1 MTRIKSSGLK
11 VHLLALGITIIA
23 ELIGVIKFQVGVGAI
38 VLFPL
43 IYSLVIGAALSY
55 PKFKKLSDDDMHVA
69 ATILNLSFILMIA
82 KLGTMLGPSVMRVLG
97 EGWALI
103 AQEFGHFLG
112 TVVFALPIAIVLGIK
127 REAIGA
133 TFSISRENNLA
144 IISEK
149 YGVESAESRGAIGVY
164 ICGTLFGAIY
174 LGLLASVLGSL
185 HILHPLALAMG
196 AGVGSGSMM
205 AAAASALTASFPDFK
220 DDILVFAAA
229 ANLAT
234 SLLGTFVCAFI
245 SLPLT
250 ERLYEYLEPIIGR
263 RKSAANRSA
272 DAAQTE
278 SATPQI

>member
-1 MTRIKSSGLK
+1 MDKGYLSDLKIHGITLLITIVAEYIGLK
-11 VHLLALGITIIA
+11 KFDLG
-23 ELIGVIKFQVGVGAI
+23 FGAI

-43 IYSLVIGAALSY
+43 IYSLIFGGIISLPKMKLLDNKEMSLAAQILGA
-55 PKFKKLSDDDMHVA
+55 
-69 ATILNLSFILMIA
+69 SFILMIA
-82 KLGTMLGPSVMRVLG
+82 KLGTMMGPSIVKVFH
-97 EGWALI
+97 EGWALLF
-103 AQEFGHFLG
+103 QEVGHFLG
-112 TVVFALPIAIVLGIK
+112 TVMFALPVAVLLGLK

-133 TFSISRENNLA
+133 TYSISRENNLA
-144 IISEK
+144 IIAEK

-185 HILHPLALAMG
+185 KIFHPIALAMG

-205 AAAASALTASFPDFK
+205 AAAAGALASVFPDFK
-220 DDILVFAAA
+220 EDIFIFAGA

-250 ERLYEYLEPIIGR
+250 AKIYEWMEPKVFGK
-263 RKSAANRSA
+263 KSA
-272 DAAQTE
+272 T
-278 SATPQI
+278 ATTTSEQA

>member
-1 MTRIKSSGLK
+1 MDKGYLNDLKIHGITLLITIVAEYIGLK
-11 VHLLALGITIIA
+11 KFDLG
-23 ELIGVIKFQVGVGAI
+23 FGAI

-43 IYSLVIGAALSY
+43 IYSLIFGGIISLPKMKLLDNKEMSIAAQILGA
-55 PKFKKLSDDDMHVA
+55 
-69 ATILNLSFILMIA
+69 SFILMIA
-82 KLGTMLGPSVMRVLG
+82 KLGTMMGPSIVKVFH
-97 EGWALI
+97 EGWALLF
-103 AQEFGHFLG
+103 QEVGHFMG
-112 TVVFALPIAIVLGIK
+112 TVLFALPVAVLLGLK

-133 TFSISRENNLA
+133 TYSISRENNLA
-144 IISEK
+144 IIAEK

-185 HILHPLALAMG
+185 KIFHPIALAMG

-205 AAAASALTASFPDFK
+205 AAAAGALASVFPDFK
-220 DDILVFAAA
+220 EDIFIFAGA

-250 ERLYEYLEPIIGR
+250 AKIYEWMEPKVFGK
-263 RKSAANRSA
+263 KSA
-272 DAAQTE
+272 T
-278 SATPQI
+278 ATTTSEQA

>member
-1 MTRIKSSGLK
+1 MDKGYLSDLKIHGITLLITIVAEYIGLK
-11 VHLLALGITIIA
+11 KFDLG
-23 ELIGVIKFQVGVGAI
+23 FGAI

-43 IYSLVIGAALSY
+43 IYSLIFGGIISLPKMKLLDNKEMSIAAQILGA
-55 PKFKKLSDDDMHVA
+55 
-69 ATILNLSFILMIA
+69 SFILMIA
-82 KLGTMLGPSVMRVLG
+82 KLGTMMGPSIVKVFH
-97 EGWALI
+97 EGWALLF
-103 AQEFGHFLG
+103 QEVGHFMG
-112 TVVFALPIAIVLGIK
+112 TVLFALPVAVLLGLK

-133 TFSISRENNLA
+133 TYSISRENNLA
-144 IISEK
+144 IIAEK

-185 HILHPLALAMG
+185 KIFHPIALAMG

-205 AAAASALTASFPDFK
+205 AAAAGALASVFPDFK
-220 DDILVFAAA
+220 EDIFIFAGA

-250 ERLYEYLEPIIGR
+250 AKIYEWMEPKVFGK
-263 RKSAANRSA
+263 KSA
-272 DAAQTE
+272 T
-278 SATPQI
+278 ATTTSEQA

>member
-1 MTRIKSSGLK
+1 MDKGYLSDLKIHGITLLITIVAEYIGLK
-11 VHLLALGITIIA
+11 KFDLG
-23 ELIGVIKFQVGVGAI
+23 FGAI

-43 IYSLVIGAALSY
+43 IYSLIFGGIISLPKMKLLDNKEMSIAAQILGA
-55 PKFKKLSDDDMHVA
+55 
-69 ATILNLSFILMIA
+69 SFILMIA
-82 KLGTMLGPSVMRVLG
+82 KLGTMMGPSIVKVFH
-97 EGWALI
+97 EGWALLF
-103 AQEFGHFLG
+103 QEVGHFLG
-112 TVVFALPIAIVLGIK
+112 TVMFALPVAVLLGLK

-133 TFSISRENNLA
+133 TYSISRENNLA
-144 IISEK
+144 IIAEK

-185 HILHPLALAMG
+185 KIFHPIALAMG

-205 AAAASALTASFPDFK
+205 AAAAGALASVFPDFK
-220 DDILVFAAA
+220 EDIFIFAGA

-250 ERLYEYLEPIIGR
+250 AKIYEWMEPKVFGK
-263 RKSAANRSA
+263 KSA
-272 DAAQTE
+272 T
-278 SATPQI
+278 ATTTSEQA

>member
-1 MTRIKSSGLK
+1 MDKGYLNDLKIHGITLLITIVAEYIGLK
-11 VHLLALGITIIA
+11 KFDLG
-23 ELIGVIKFQVGVGAI
+23 FGAI

-43 IYSLVIGAALSY
+43 IYSLIFGGIISLPKMKLLDNKEMSIAAQILGA
-55 PKFKKLSDDDMHVA
+55 
-69 ATILNLSFILMIA
+69 SFILMIA
-82 KLGTMLGPSVMRVLG
+82 KLGTMMGPSIVKVFH
-97 EGWALI
+97 EGWALLF
-103 AQEFGHFLG
+103 QEVGHFLG
-112 TVVFALPIAIVLGIK
+112 TVMFALPVAVLLGLK

-133 TFSISRENNLA
+133 TYSISRENNLA
-144 IISEK
+144 IIAEK

-185 HILHPLALAMG
+185 KIFHPIALAMG

-205 AAAASALTASFPDFK
+205 AAAAGALASVFPDFK
-220 DDILVFAAA
+220 EDIFIFAGA

-250 ERLYEYLEPIIGR
+250 ARIYEWMEPKVFGK
-263 RKSAANRSA
+263 KSA
-272 DAAQTE
+272 T
-278 SATPQI
+278 ATTTSEQA

>member
-1 MTRIKSSGLK
+1 MDKGYLNDLK
-11 VHLLALGITIIA
+11 IHGITLLITIVA
-23 ELIGVIKFQVGVGAI
+23 EYIRLKKFDLGFGAI

-43 IYSLVIGAALSY
+43 IYSLIFGGIISLPKMKLLDNKEMSIAAQILGA
-55 PKFKKLSDDDMHVA
+55 
-69 ATILNLSFILMIA
+69 SFILMIA
-82 KLGTMLGPSVMRVLG
+82 KLGTMMGPSIVKVFH
-97 EGWALI
+97 EGWALLF
-103 AQEFGHFLG
+103 QEVGHFLG
-112 TVVFALPIAIVLGIK
+112 TVMFALPVAVLLGLK

-133 TFSISRENNLA
+133 TYSISRENNLA
-144 IISEK
+144 IIAEK

-185 HILHPLALAMG
+185 KIFHPIALAMG

-205 AAAASALTASFPDFK
+205 AAAAGALASVFPDFK
-220 DDILVFAAA
+220 EDIFIFAGA

-250 ERLYEYLEPIIGR
+250 AKIYEWMEPKVFGK
-263 RKSAANRSA
+263 KSA
-272 DAAQTE
+272 T
-278 SATPQI
+278 ATTTSEQA

>member
-1 MTRIKSSGLK
+1 MDKGYLNDLKIHGITLLITIVAEYIGLK
-11 VHLLALGITIIA
+11 KFDLG
-23 ELIGVIKFQVGVGAI
+23 FGAI

-43 IYSLVIGAALSY
+43 IYSLIFGGIISLPKMKLLDNKEMSIAAQILGA
-55 PKFKKLSDDDMHVA
+55 
-69 ATILNLSFILMIA
+69 SFILMIA
-82 KLGTMLGPSVMRVLG
+82 KLGTMMGPSIVKVFH
-97 EGWALI
+97 EGLALLF
-103 AQEFGHFLG
+103 QEVGHFMG
-112 TVVFALPIAIVLGIK
+112 TVLFALPVAVLLGLK

-133 TFSISRENNLA
+133 TYSISRENNLA
-144 IISEK
+144 IIAEK

-185 HILHPLALAMG
+185 KIFHPIALAMG

-205 AAAASALTASFPDFK
+205 AAAAGALASVFPDFK
-220 DDILVFAAA
+220 EDIFIFAGA

-250 ERLYEYLEPIIGR
+250 AKIYEWMEPKVFGK
-263 RKSAANRSA
+263 KSA
-272 DAAQTE
+272 T
-278 SATPQI
+278 ATTTSEQA

>member
-1 MTRIKSSGLK
+1 MDKGYLNDLKIHGITLLITIVAEYIGLK
-11 VHLLALGITIIA
+11 KFDLG
-23 ELIGVIKFQVGVGAI
+23 FGAI

-43 IYSLVIGAALSY
+43 IYSLIFGGIISLPKMKPLDNKEMSIAAQILGA
-55 PKFKKLSDDDMHVA
+55 
-69 ATILNLSFILMIA
+69 SFILMIA
-82 KLGTMLGPSVMRVLG
+82 KLGTMMGPSIVKVFH
-97 EGWALI
+97 EGWALLF
-103 AQEFGHFLG
+103 QEVGHFMG
-112 TVVFALPIAIVLGIK
+112 TVLFALPVAVLLGLK

-133 TFSISRENNLA
+133 TYSISRENNLA
-144 IISEK
+144 IIAEK

-185 HILHPLALAMG
+185 KIFHPIALAMG

-205 AAAASALTASFPDFK
+205 AAAAGALASVFPDFK
-220 DDILVFAAA
+220 EDIFIFAGA

-250 ERLYEYLEPIIGR
+250 AKIYEWMEPKVFGK
-263 RKSAANRSA
+263 KSA
-272 DAAQTE
+272 T
-278 SATPQI
+278 ATTTSEQA

>member
-1 MTRIKSSGLK
+1 MDKGYLNDLKIHGITLLITIVAEYIGLK
-11 VHLLALGITIIA
+11 KFDLG
-23 ELIGVIKFQVGVGAI
+23 FGAI

-43 IYSLVIGAALSY
+43 IYSLIFGGIISLPKMKLLDNKEMSIAAQILGA
-55 PKFKKLSDDDMHVA
+55 
-69 ATILNLSFILMIA
+69 SFILMIA
-82 KLGTMLGPSVMRVLG
+82 KLGTMMGPSIVKVFH
-97 EGWALI
+97 EGWALLF
-103 AQEFGHFLG
+103 QEVGHFLG
-112 TVVFALPIAIVLGIK
+112 TVMFALPVAVLLGLK

-133 TFSISRENNLA
+133 TYSISRENNLA
-144 IISEK
+144 IIAEK

-185 HILHPLALAMG
+185 KIFHPIALAMG

-205 AAAASALTASFPDFK
+205 AAAAGALASVFPDFK
-220 DDILVFAAA
+220 EDIFIFAGA

-250 ERLYEYLEPIIGR
+250 AKIYEWMEPKVFGK
-263 RKSAANRSA
+263 KSA
-272 DAAQTE
+272 T
-278 SATPQI
+278 ATTTSEQA

>member
-1 MTRIKSSGLK
+1 MDKGYLNDLKIHGITLLITIVAEYIGLK
-11 VHLLALGITIIA
+11 KFDLG
-23 ELIGVIKFQVGVGAI
+23 FGAI

-43 IYSLVIGAALSY
+43 IYSLIFGGIISLPKMKLLDNKEMSIAAQILGA
-55 PKFKKLSDDDMHVA
+55 
-69 ATILNLSFILMIA
+69 SFILMIA
-82 KLGTMLGPSVMRVLG
+82 KLGTMMGPSIVKVFH
-97 EGWALI
+97 EGWALLF
-103 AQEFGHFLG
+103 QEVGHFLG
-112 TVVFALPIAIVLGIK
+112 TVMFALPVAVLLGLK

-133 TFSISRENNLA
+133 TYSISRENNLA
-144 IISEK
+144 IIAEK

-185 HILHPLALAMG
+185 KIFHPIALAMG

-205 AAAASALTASFPDFK
+205 AAAAGALASVFPDFK
-220 DDILVFAAA
+220 EDIFIFAGA

-250 ERLYEYLEPIIGR
+250 AKIYEWMEPKVFGK
-263 RKSAANRSA
+263 KSA
-272 DAAQTE
+272 T
-278 SATPQI
+278 ATTTREQA

>member
-1 MTRIKSSGLK
+1 MDKGYLGDLKIHAITLLITIAAEYIGLK
-11 VHLLALGITIIA
+11 KFDLG
-23 ELIGVIKFQVGVGAI
+23 FGAI

-43 IYSLVIGAALSY
+43 IYSLIFGGIISLPKMKLLDNKEMSIAAQILGA
-55 PKFKKLSDDDMHVA
+55 
-69 ATILNLSFILMIA
+69 SFILMIA
-82 KLGTMLGPSVMRVLG
+82 KLGTMMGPSIVKVFH
-97 EGWALI
+97 EGWALLF
-103 AQEFGHFLG
+103 QEVGHFLG
-112 TVVFALPIAIVLGIK
+112 TVMFALPVAVLLGLK

-133 TFSISRENNLA
+133 TYSISRENNLA
-144 IISEK
+144 IIAEK

-185 HILHPLALAMG
+185 KIFHPIALAMG

-205 AAAASALTASFPDFK
+205 AAAAGALASVFPDFK
-220 DDILVFAAA
+220 EDIFIFAGA

-250 ERLYEYLEPIIGR
+250 AKIYEWMEPKVFGK
-263 RKSAANRSA
+263 KSA
-272 DAAQTE
+272 T
-278 SATPQI
+278 ATTTSEQA